1 MHNFSSYIHV
11 LFRLRIFS
19 FTNLKSLVV
28 LHLEVPLLAVH
39 LLEVHL
45 LEVHL
50 LERRML
56 LHSDRMVDSQQER
69 HMVSRMLPL
78 LLRWDRIQQYPASPS
93 TVITQT
99 MRC

>member
-1 MHNFSSYIHV
+1 MY
-11 LFRLRIFS
+11 LFRLHIFR

-28 LHLEVPLLAVH
+28 LRLAVHLLAVH

-45 LEVHL
+45 Q
-50 LERRML
+50 ERRML

-69 HMVSRMLPL
+69 HMVRRM
-78 LLRWDRIQQYPASPS
+78 LLRWDRIQQRPASPS

-99 MRC
+99 IRY